1 MIQAPFP
8 PDFVPPPLDW
18 FEFALLYISFVELI
32 VLALPHRWQARILRV
47 LFCAKRSFPER
58 G

>member
-1 MIQAPFP
+1 MIQAPLP
-8 PDFVPPPLDW
+8 PGFVPPPLDW

-32 VLALPHRWQARILRV
+32 VLALPHRWRARILRV
-47 LFCAKRSFPER
+47 LFCAKRSFPKH